1 MSAGHHAGQGPRQ
14 GEAAAPSVMDTAP
27 QAVLDYSLT
36 AADVAAHLAT
46 ARQAVRRRWQSL
58 FSAAFASMMALNF
71 LAGKLPLP
79 ENRLLDLAEMAL
91 ILAGPAAFAL
101 WLLARDRRAEAEGML
116 PAPVAVRLEI
126 HADHAVEHRPDL
138 PAPRRHRARTAR
150 RIDSTRKIL
159 FLDSETASLV
169 VPARAFSDR
178 RDMQALADRWRGQM
192 R

>member
-14 GEAAAPSVMDTAP
+14 GEAAAPSVLDTAP

-79 ENRLLDLAEMAL
+79 ENRLLDLAEMAV

-101 WLLARDRRAEAEGML
+101 WLLAREKRTPAVLARAELYVREALQWLVDDGVASAIAVAAMK
-116 PAPVAVRLEI
+116 AP
-126 HADHAVEHRPDL
+126 HA
-138 PAPRRHRARTAR
+138 T
-150 RIDSTRKIL
+150 S
-159 FLDSETASLV
+159 
-169 VPARAFSDR
+169 
-178 RDMQALADRWRGQM
+178 ADRPSARVI
-192 R
+192 